1 MVSEFKSSSWKR
13 LRATLGTPN
22 AVTSQPIKTFYWLKP
37 MSGVPSLVNTPQQC
51 ICQSRPS
58 LYFPQPPKNAIR
70 SHIKEWFCWL
80 GESLYNPLSSPT
92 RGRPWAAVG
101 TFHIQTTI
109 QIQHSV
115 CSFSSIVSYKSP
127 IWFLLQLCLIF
138 SKKKHIGFFSGSTCS
153 PVRVVQK
160 DEPWFLCMVDKHLPL
175 SYTLS
180 PLDLITLLV

>member
-13 LRATLGTPN
+13 LCPTLGAPS

-51 ICQSRPS
+51 IRRSRPS

-70 SHIKEWFCWL
+70 SHIKKWFCWL
-80 GESLYNPLSSPT
+80 GKSLYNPLSSPT

-101 TFHIQTTI
+101 TFPIQTTT

-115 CSFSSIVSYKSP
+115 CSISSTVPYKSP
-127 IWFLLQLCLIF
+127 YDFFCSCAKFLKSILDF
-138 SKKKHIGFFSGSTCS
+138 SLV
-153 PVRVVQK
+153 PLA
-160 DEPWFLCMVDKHLPL
+160 FLCVWCKWMNLG
-175 SYTLS
+175 SY
-180 PLDLITLLV
+180 VW